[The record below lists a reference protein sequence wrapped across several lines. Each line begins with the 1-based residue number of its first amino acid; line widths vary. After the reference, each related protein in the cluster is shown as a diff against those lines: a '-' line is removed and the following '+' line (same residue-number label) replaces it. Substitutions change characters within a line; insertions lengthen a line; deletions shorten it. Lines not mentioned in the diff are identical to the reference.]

1 VLFNREPTLVLGLLR
16 AVVVLVT
23 VFGLDLGPDQI
34 AAVYLVA
41 EAFLSLL
48 NRQKVA
54 PVDS

>member
-1 VLFNREPTLVLGLLR
+1 MLFNREPTLVLGLIR
-16 AVVVLVT
+16 AIIVLVT
-23 VFGLDLGPDQI
+23 VFGLDLQPDQI

>member
-1 VLFNREPTLVLGLLR
+1 MLFNREPTLILGLIR
-16 AVVVLVT
+16 AVIVLVS
-23 VFGLDLGPDQI
+23 VFGLDLKSEQT

-54 PVDS
+54 PVD